1 MTALNV
7 TGELE
12 KLIRLI
18 AEIVP
23 ELNHV
28 DPSRVLVC
36 VASTRGGGVHGTYA
50 KIHPLRFAGG
60 ECNMEVR
67 RGRKRETWSMPAVKH
82 RGIDM
87 LYIIYFLVP
96 RFLDLP
102 LEEKLITIFHELYHI
117 SPDFN
122 GDIRRFPGKNY
133 AHGSSRKKYNAL
145 MSQLVDGFREKL
157 EDEGPLEF
165 LKEDMKTLRNGYGT
179 LVGRRFPAPRIR
191 VSSNQ

>member
-1 MTALNV
+1 MTVLDITV
-7 TGELE
+7 EIE
-12 KLIRLI
+12 RLIRLI
-18 AEIVP
+18 VSLVP

-50 KIHPLRFAGG
+50 KIHTLRFPGG
-60 ECNMEVR
+60 ERNIEVR
-67 RGRKRETWSMPAVKH
+67 RGRKKEIWSMPDVKH
-82 RGIDM
+82 RGSDM

-122 GDIRRFPGKNY
+122 GDLRRFPGKNY
-133 AHGSSRKKYNAL
+133 AHGSSRKKYNDL
-145 MSQLVDGFREKL
+145 MSKLVECFRDKL
-157 EDEGPLEF
+157 GDEGPLEF
-165 LKEDMKTLRNGYGT
+165 LRGDLKTMRKAYGT
-179 LVGRRFPAPRIR
+179 IVGRRFPAPRIR
-191 VSSNQ
+191 ISGNH